1 MTSAPQK
8 PSTLK
13 VIIAFALVYIV
24 WGSTYFFIRIS
35 VHSIPPFM
43 LGALRFTTAGLI
55 MLVWCI
61 IKREK
66 IWVIKDI
73 KQSGISGL
81 MILFGANGS
90 LIWAEQMVPSAVA
103 AILVSAAPVWF
114 VLLDVS
120 NWRVNFKN
128 TSTILG
134 LIIGFLGVLLLFGE
148 QFSNSL
154 KGGGAENLPA
164 MMVIILG
171 SMLWAGGSLYSKYK
185 ASGSS
190 ATVNTTWQMLIAG
203 IAFIPVSLIAGEP
216 EHFDPSS
223 VPAEAWY
230 SLIYLIIFG
239 SIVAFSAYVW
249 LLKVKSATQVSTYA
263 YVNPVI
269 ALLLGVLIANEEISW
284 LQAGG
289 LFVILASVLLINFSK
304 YRKAKQPVLSVE

>member
-1 MTSAPQK
+1 MTAISQK

-13 VIIAFALVYIV
+13 VIIAFAIVYIV
-24 WGSTYFFIRIS
+24 WGSTYFFIRIA
-35 VHSIPPFM
+35 VHSIPPFL
-43 LGALRFTTAGLI
+43 LGAVRFTIAGLI
-55 MLVWCI
+55 MMAWCL
-61 IKREK
+61 IKGEK

-120 NWRVNFKN
+120 HWKVNFKS
-128 TSTILG
+128 TATILG

-148 QFSNSL
+148 QFSRSL
-154 KGGGAENLPA
+154 NGGSTDNLPA
-164 MMVIILG
+164 MGVVILG
-171 SMLWAGGSLYSKYK
+171 SVMWAGGSLYSKYK
-185 ASGSS
+185 ASGNS

-203 IAFIPVSLIAGEP
+203 LAFIPVSLIAKEP
-216 EHFDPSS
+216 EHFDIST

-230 SLIYLIIFG
+230 SMIYLIIFG

-249 LLKVKSATQVSTYA
+249 LLKVKTATQVSTYA

-304 YRKAKQPVLSVE
+304 YRKAKQPKLCAE

>member
-1 MTSAPQK
+1 MTSISQK

-24 WGSTYFFIRIS
+24 WGSTYFFIRIA
-35 VHSIPPFM
+35 VHSIPPFL
-43 LGALRFTTAGLI
+43 LGAVRFTIAGLI
-55 MLVWCI
+55 MMVWCL
-61 IKREK
+61 IKGEK

-120 NWRVNFKN
+120 HWKVNFK
-128 TSTILG
+128 STPTIVG

-148 QFSNSL
+148 QFSHSL
-154 KGGGAENLPA
+154 NGGSAENLPA
-164 MMVIILG
+164 MGVVILG
-171 SMLWAGGSLYSKYK
+171 SVMWAGGSLYSKYK
-185 ASGSS
+185 ASGNS

-203 IAFIPVSLIAGEP
+203 IAFIPVSLIAKERA
-216 EHFDPSS
+216 HFNISA

-230 SLIYLIIFG
+230 SMIYLIIFG

-249 LLKVKSATQVSTYA
+249 LLKVKTATQVSTYA

-304 YRKAKQPVLSVE
+304 YRKAKQPKLCDE